1 MTANMNFGPEW
12 MRGGFSQRSN
22 TTSSQSTQS
31 MLSPQTLTSNFTS
44 NKENNF
50 VSSPSID
57 NPYKYSKEFMLSL
70 YCPSAPPQQFEHL
83 PYVAVEESLGPL
95 AFVDLSEEE
104 RKLLAGPVHSES
116 SRRVVISND
125 KGNGQRHHRNDYHS
139 TDINRSMNRSKGR
152 HGLEHQHRRVAS
164 SQSDFDGSKQTDSYV
179 DNNSSSSSNNNNNN
193 SGNNNLW
200 GGGNDSLGSWDSHRN
215 GNNHSST
222 LDKGWGNRPENNESV
237 SAGWNNRSENNENE
251 SMGWTP
257 TNSGSNGT
265 SFNSSTEN
273 GFKSAIDGASFG
285 EPGSVTAE
293 KSPSQ
298 YKWYYRDP
306 SSNVQGPF
314 DAQEMQDWY
323 KAGFFGP
330 SLWIRRED
338 QDQFEPLAA
347 LVLKVGSE
355 DALFLSPIP
364 KRPDFSGSFGAGAA
378 VPTPSAATP
387 AFPPSSDSFP
397 RMGTGN
403 IFGNSTGPDLL
414 PSGIGNKYSPF
425 GNMLNSTPGPN
436 GSLPMASPFSG
447 VNPFGPAFG
456 RDPGTAPSWLNNSH
470 PDFFGNNFQRQQ
482 QQQQQQQQQHM
493 MNPLFQN
500 RNMSSFN
507 NEPMD
512 IQQHFMSV
520 LQRQQQQQHQ
530 QHDMGLSDQSLSQQP
545 LFGQNQVLERLSNHA
560 SPVIR
565 PAALSGWG
573 SSPGTPLTTEAPSSP
588 WGSIVSPAIPHKV
601 ADELQ
606 SKAPGQQS
614 PRSHLSPQIHHST
627 LPTTNNNSS
636 ITSTTVSTA
645 ANSTTTTTPTTP
657 TTSTS
662 PKTSSKFDI
671 INNDEN
677 NFTTT
682 TATATLNES
691 RWDKKSNK
699 MLEENT
705 TSLKKVSLHEI
716 QQEQEQEQEKNR
728 KKEQEILKKQKEKEL
743 AEANTK
749 QKSEKVQTPP
759 TAATATEATPIH
771 PKRMPEVPTV
781 KPMSLREIQAE
792 ELKRQEELKKQAKAN
807 KVTKPTPSAA
817 SPTSTKAGWNSGSGW
832 NSESFK
838 GPSLREIQ
846 EMEAKEAKL
855 KKEAERKAAEL
866 QQQTFTSST
875 SSTVSATT
883 STTLSWGV
891 VTPSK
896 SQSGTHSNSST
907 SAAATVAWSSTSAPK
922 KTLREIQ
929 LEEEAA
935 MKKKANKQQ
944 QQQQQ
949 QQQAINTK
957 VGYANVASKV
967 VDTFDDASWTTVH
980 NKPKPSSNTTTSTTS
995 TTSSAKNGWDIV
1007 GAPKKPAVIN
1017 SGATSISRTMVM
1029 QPAKKSAN
1037 GPSEGFKLWCKQ
1049 SLRDL
1054 NAGVNADEILKMLL
1068 SFPLDNSVNEIIQDI
1083 IYANSTSMD
1092 GRRFAAEFMKR
1103 RRADIN
1109 NNDKVTP
1116 TVSSTIVPPINT
1128 AEDDTFQVVNKKGRK
1143 TKAV

>member
-1 MTANMNFGPEW
+1 
-12 MRGGFSQRSN
+12 
-22 TTSSQSTQS
+22 
-31 MLSPQTLTSNFTS
+31 
-44 NKENNF
+44 
-50 VSSPSID
+50 
-57 NPYKYSKEFMLSL
+57 
-70 YCPSAPPQQFEHL
+70 
-83 PYVAVEESLGPL
+83 
-95 AFVDLSEEE
+95 
-104 RKLLAGPVHSES
+104 
-116 SRRVVISND
+116 
-125 KGNGQRHHRNDYHS
+125 
-139 TDINRSMNRSKGR
+139 MNRSKGR
-152 HGLEHQHRRVAS
+152 HGLEHQHRRIAS

-179 DNNSSSSSNNNNNN
+179 DGNNNSNNNSNNNGNNN
-193 SGNNNLW
+193 SW
-200 GGGNDSLGSWDSHRN
+200 GGSDSLGSWDSQRN

-222 LDKGWGNRPENNESV
+222 LDKGWSSRSENNENVSV
-237 SAGWNNRSENNENE
+237 GWNNRSESNENDP
-251 SMGWTP
+251 MGWTP
-257 TNSGSNGT
+257 ANSGNNGA

-273 GFKSAIDGASFG
+273 GFKSTTDGTSFV
-285 EPGSVTAE
+285 EPSSIAAE

-347 LVLKVGSE
+347 LVLKVGNE

-364 KRPDFSGSFGAGAA
+364 KRPDFTDSFGVAA
-378 VPTPSAATP
+378 AAPPPSAASS
-387 AFPPSSDSFP
+387 AFPSSSDSFS
-397 RMGTGN
+397 RMGASN
-403 IFGNSTGPDLL
+403 IFGSTASPGIDTHSTNFFANSTGPDLL

-425 GNMLNSTPGPN
+425 GNMLNSTPGSN

-447 VNPFGPAFG
+447 VNPFVPAFG
-456 RDPGTAPSWLNNSH
+456 REPGTAPSWLSNSH
-470 PDFFGNNFQRQQ
+470 PDFFGNSFQR
-482 QQQQQQQQQHM
+482 QQQQQQQHM

-500 RNMSSFN
+500 RNVSSFN

-520 LQRQQQQQHQ
+520 LQRQQQQQQ
-530 QHDMGLSDQSLSQQP
+530 QHDMGLTDQSLPQQP

-601 ADELQ
+601 TEELQ

-627 LPTTNNNSS
+627 LPTMNNNSS

-662 PKTSSKFDI
+662 PKASSKLDI
-671 INNDEN
+671 IHNDNND
-677 NFTTT
+677 FTTT

-691 RWDKKSNK
+691 RWDKKSNTVV
-699 MLEENT
+699 EENIT
-705 TSLKKVSLHEI
+705 SSLKKVSLHEI

-728 KKEQEILKKQKEKEL
+728 KKEQESLKKQKEKEL
-743 AEANTK
+743 VEIIAK
-749 QKSEKVQTPP
+749 QKSEKAQAPL
-759 TAATATEATPIH
+759 TATTEATPIH
-771 PKRMPEVPTV
+771 TKRMPEIPTV

-807 KVTKPTPSAA
+807 KVTKPTPSVT
-817 SPTSTKAGWNSGSGW
+817 SPTSSKAGWNSGSGW

-875 SSTVSATT
+875 SSTVSTTT

-896 SQSGTHSNSST
+896 SQSGTHSNTST
-907 SAAATVAWSSTSAPK
+907 SAATVAWSSASAPK

-949 QQQAINTK
+949 QQHQAINTK

-980 NKPKPSSNTTTSTTS
+980 NKPKPSSNNITTTTTTTSS
-995 TTSSAKNGWDIV
+995 VKNGWDIV
-1007 GAPKKPAVIN
+1007 GAPKKPAVMN
-1017 SGATSISRTMVM
+1017 SGATSVSRTMII
-1029 QPAKKSAN
+1029 QPAKKPTN
-1037 GPSEGFKLWCKQ
+1037 GPSESFKLWCKQ

-1103 RRADIN
+1103 RKADIN
-1109 NNDKVTP
+1109 NNDKVASTA
-1116 TVSSTIVPPINT
+1116 SSTIAPPSINT
-1128 AEDDTFQVVNKKGRK
+1128 VEDDSFQVVNKKGRK
-1143 TKAV
+1143 TKVV